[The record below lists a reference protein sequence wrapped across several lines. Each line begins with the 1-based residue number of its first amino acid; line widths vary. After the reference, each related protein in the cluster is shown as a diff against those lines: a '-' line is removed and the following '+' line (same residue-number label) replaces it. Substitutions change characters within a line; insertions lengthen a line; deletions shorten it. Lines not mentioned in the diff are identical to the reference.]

1 VVDDESSEEMD
12 DDALVAAY
20 ITPPASP
27 RFSPTVSPRLCRSV
41 PGNRR
46 RTNTSRAPRTTAAPA
61 TVAASAGAADNVEQA
76 SLTLRDL
83 LVALRTGFSS
93 VRRETVRLRTE
104 LVVVK
109 SQAASSLR
117 RMDGIAAAADGTQS
131 ESGVVLERL
140 SKLEM
145 MLQGLDERLPKNGG
159 GGETDGGRVT
169 STLGLVNEIKVRPRP
184 GVSCYRLR
192 FLTNLLSQVFAECLS
207 YRVWLLP
214 CSPAVRAKPLRFCVD
229 RH

>member
-1 VVDDESSEEMD
+1 MD
-12 DDALVAAY
+12 DDASVAAY

-27 RFSPTVSPRLCRSV
+27 RFSPMVSPRLCRSV
-41 PGNRR
+41 PGNHR
-46 RTNTSRAPRTTAAPA
+46 RTTTSRAPRTTAAPA
-61 TVAASAGAADNVEQA
+61 TVGAAAGAADNVEQD

-83 LVALRTGFSS
+83 RVALRTGFSS

-131 ESGVVLERL
+131 ESGVVIERL

-145 MLQGLDERLPKNGG
+145 MLRGLDERLPKNGG
-159 GGETDGGRVT
+159 GDKADGGRVT
-169 STLGLVNEIKVRPRP
+169 STLGLVDEIKVRARP
-184 GVSCYRLR
+184 GVSYYRLC
-192 FLTNLLSQVFAECLS
+192 FLTKHLCQVHVECLS
-207 YRVWLLP
+207 YRDWLLP
-214 CSPAVRAKPLRFCVD
+214 CIPAFRAKLLLLCID